1 MRPAVFLA
9 AALLAA
15 CGYIGPPLPPA
26 LHIPQRVED
35 LRAIQ
40 LGANIVVEFTLPALT
55 TDNLP
60 LENPRSVDLYIGP
73 AEAPFNVDAWA
84 AAAQRF
90 QISASGPGPLR
101 HQVPA
106 QPWIGQQVTLAVR
119 ATGRTGRVSDWS
131 PLLILNVDPPL
142 ERPDAVIARN
152 VERGIELSWN
162 AAAPRYRVMR
172 AAGGETTLSLLGESG
187 SPRYLDESTIYGTR
201 YTYVVIGVN
210 GETQQSLP
218 SESVSITAVDL
229 FPPAAPTGLSA
240 VAGPQSIELSW
251 ARNTEPDFAG
261 YNLFRSVDGGPL
273 EKLPV
278 QLEAPA
284 YSDTAVT
291 PGHRYG
297 YAVEAVDTNGNVS
310 ARSPLIEAAIP

>member
-1 MRPAVFLA
+1 VRPAVFLA

-35 LRAIQ
+35 LRAIEY
-40 LGANIVVEFTLPALT
+40 GPNILVQFTLPALT

-73 AEAPFNVDAWA
+73 ADAPFNVDAWA
-84 AAAQRF
+84 ASAQRF
-90 QISASGPGPLR
+90 QIPASGPGPLR
-101 HQVPA
+101 HEAPA
-106 QPWIGQQVTLAVR
+106 QPWIGRQVTIAVR
-119 ATGRTGRVSDWS
+119 STGRTGRVSDWS
-131 PLLILNVDPPL
+131 PFVILSVDPPL
-142 ERPDAVIARN
+142 ARPEPVEARN
-152 VERGIELSWN
+152 VARGVELRWT

-172 AAGGETTLSLLGESG
+172 AVGGETAVSLLGESEA
-187 SPRYLDESTIYGTR
+187 PEYLDESTVYGTR

-210 GETQQSLP
+210 GATQQSLP
-218 SESVSITAVDL
+218 SEPVSITPVDV

-240 VAGPQSIELSW
+240 VPGPQSIELSW

-261 YNLFRSVDGGPL
+261 YNLFRSVDGGPF

-278 QLEAPA
+278 QLDAPA
-284 YSDTAVT
+284 YSDTAVAA
-291 PGHRYG
+291 GRRYA
-297 YAVEAVDTNGNVS
+297 YTVESVDTNGNVS
-310 ARSPLIEAAIP
+310 ARSPVVEAAIP